1 MEDNTVEQTT
11 ETNELQEVQEKVS
24 VNTFTQEELT
34 HLNSIQDKYLKS
46 IASIDNDIYTK
57 RLEVLAIDLIWKSSE
72 IEGNTYSLLET
83 EALIKQKELAEGK
96 SKEDILKNIWPY
108 EKKNLMSY
116 SLNKLSS
123 RKIESYLGILVRID
137 MQSKNVLEGNIWD
150 SIYDLSISVAK
161 NKLSVIK
168 YN

>member
-1 MEDNTVEQTT
+1 LFNFD
-11 ETNELQEVQEKVS
+11 
-24 VNTFTQEELT
+24 
-34 HLNSIQDKYLKS
+34 SIS
-46 IASIDNDIYTK
+46 
-57 RLEVLAIDLIWKSSE
+57 
-72 IEGNTYSLLET
+72 
-83 EALIKQKELAEGK
+83 EGK

-123 RKIESYLGILVRID
+123 KKIESYLGILVRID